1 MRNVSLIAM
10 LLSILAGPVQA
21 APILNSYPSATA
33 TIFLDFDGATVSG
46 SLWNNG
52 NTLNCAPSGL
62 SDASITDIFYR
73 VSEDYR
79 PFNVNITTDVK
90 VFLAAPIGRR
100 IQVIITPTS
109 SWKPGVGG
117 ISYVGSFTWTDEEPC
132 FVFPDRLGPNNAKY
146 VAECCSHESGHTLGL
161 SHQSN
166 YNSSCQL
173 LETYNSGTGT
183 GETSWA
189 PIMGNSY
196 YKSMTGW
203 DLGPTPYGCS
213 NIQDNL
219 SIITTNNGFG
229 YRTDD
234 FADAPG
240 SSATSVGNTDFTK
253 RGIITT
259 NVDKDAFRLDVLQSG
274 KWHFDATP
282 YGLNT
287 TTNNNWASNLDIKLE
302 IYNSAKVLIK
312 SYDSLSTLRIAVDI
326 SLTAGTYYLVISGT
340 GNANVDD
347 YGSLGTYT
355 LSGLKGTLAVK
366 EVSLNGNS
374 SGGKQTLS
382 WNIISDDP
390 IQSQSLEYSTNGI
403 EFVTLADID
412 PGQTSYSYSPRS
424 SDYLYYRLKI
434 TSVVN
439 ETVYSNI
446 ISLRNTDRPTKL
458 FTIPTLVSDNIMVTA
473 GEEYYYRLADIN
485 GRILTTGKGIAGV
498 NRIAMANKPG
508 GMYILQIVSANER
521 RTERIIK
528 Q

>member
-1 MRNVSLIAM
+1 MRNVSLIA
-10 LLSILAGPVQA
+10 LLLGILAGPVKA
-21 APILNSYPSATA
+21 APILNSLPTAVA
-33 TIFLDFDGATVSG
+33 TIYLDFDGETVTG
-46 SLWNNG
+46 SMWNNG
-52 NTLNCAPSGL
+52 STLTCLPSGL
-62 SDASITDIFYR
+62 SDAAITDIFNR

-79 PFNVNITTDVK
+79 PFNVNITTDRAK
-90 VFLAAPIGRR
+90 FLAAPIGRR

-109 SWKPGVGG
+109 AWRPGVGG

-161 SHQSN
+161 SHQST
-166 YNSSCQL
+166 YSSNCQL
-173 LETYNSGTGT
+173 VESYNSGIGT

-196 YKSMTGW
+196 YKNMTGW
-203 DLGPTPYGCS
+203 DMGPTPYGCTS
-213 NIQDNL
+213 IQDNL

-234 FADAPG
+234 YVDGPG
-240 SSATSVGNTDFTK
+240 STAASVGNNSFNI

-259 NVDKDAFRLDVLQSG
+259 NTDKDAFKLDVLQTG
-274 KWHFDATP
+274 KWRFDATP
-282 YGLNT
+282 FGLNT

-302 IYNSAKVLIK
+302 IYNSGKVLIK
-312 SYDSLSTLRIAVDI
+312 TFDSLSTLRISVDV

-355 LSGLKGTLAVK
+355 LSGLKGTLAFK
-366 EVSLNGNS
+366 EVSLNGNT
-374 SGGKQTLS
+374 SGSKQTLS

-390 IQSQSLEYSTNGI
+390 IQSQMLEYSTNGT
-403 EFVTLADID
+403 EFTTLAEIAT
-412 PGQTSYSYSPRS
+412 GQTSYSYSPQS
-424 SDYLYYRLKI
+424 NDYLYYRLKI

-446 ISLRNTDRPTKL
+446 ISLRNTDKPTKL
-458 FTIPTLVSDNIMVTA
+458 FTIPTLVSDNILVTA
-473 GEEYYYRLADIN
+473 AEDYIYRLADIN
-485 GRILTTGKGIAGV
+485 GRILATGKGISGA
-498 NRIAMANKPG
+498 NRINMSNKPG
-508 GMYILQIVSANER
+508 GMYILQIVSPNER
-521 RTERIIK
+521 RTERIVK